1 MEFESLKELYL
12 RIKPAL
18 TSKNE
23 ELKRRGF
30 SYFKEEDLWNYLKE
44 TKWIKTENLSLADM
58 VRDIFN
64 LDYNALDSYVLNNL
78 KKTTPE
84 LILNE

>member
-78 KKTTPE
+78 KKITPE

>member
-18 TSKNE
+18 TSKKE
-23 ELKRRGF
+23 ELRRRGF
-30 SYFKEEDLWNYLKE
+30 NYFKEEDLWNYLKE
-44 TKWIKTENLSLADM
+44 TKWIKTENLSLAEM

-64 LDYNALDSYVLNNL
+64 LDYNGLDKYVLNNL
-78 KKTTPE
+78 RNITPE
-84 LILNE
+84 LNLNE